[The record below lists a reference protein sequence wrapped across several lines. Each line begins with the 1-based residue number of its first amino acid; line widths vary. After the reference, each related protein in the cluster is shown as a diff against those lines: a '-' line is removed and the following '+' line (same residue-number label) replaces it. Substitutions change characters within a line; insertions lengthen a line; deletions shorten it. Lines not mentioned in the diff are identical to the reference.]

1 MRRRVSPD
9 EELMTALYTE
19 HYAVLLSF
27 ISRYVHDRHKAEDLV
42 QETLLRA
49 WRHIDHLETDS
60 TGRTRSYLLTIAR
73 NVVTNA
79 WRAEQ
84 RRPRLVA
91 DEGAVES
98 VPSADSVDQLVEG
111 WLVAEALER
120 LSPDHQAVVQA
131 MYYEGQSVADAAERL
146 RIPAGTVKS
155 RAYYAVRA
163 LRTAFE
169 EMGVIR

>member
-60 TGRTRSYLLTIAR
+60 AGRTRSYLLTIAR

-84 RRPRLVA
+84 RRPHLVA

-120 LSPDHQAVVQA
+120 LSPDHQAVVRA
-131 MYYEGQSVADAAERL
+131 MYYEGQSVADAADRL
-146 RIPAGTVKS
+146 RIPQGTVKS

>member
-1 MRRRVSPD
+1 MSPD

-27 ISRYVHDRHKAEDLV
+27 ILRYVRDRHRAEDLV

-49 WRHIDHLETDS
+49 WKHIDHLDTE

-84 RRPRLVA
+84 RRPHLVA
-91 DEGAVES
+91 DENAVNS
-98 VPSADSVDQLVEG
+98 VPEADNVDQMVEG
-111 WLVAEALER
+111 WLVAEALGR
-120 LSPDHQAVVQA
+120 LSGEHQDVVRA
-131 MYYEGQSVADAAERL
+131 MYFEGQSVADTARKLA
-146 RIPAGTVKS
+146 IPEGTVKS

-163 LRTAFE
+163 LRAVFE
-169 EMGVIR
+169 EMGVLR

>member
-1 MRRRVSPD
+1 MRRRVTPD

-27 ISRYVHDRHKAEDLV
+27 ISRYVQDRHKGEDLV

-49 WRHIDHLETDS
+49 WRHIDHLDPDP
-60 TGRTRSYLLTIAR
+60 GRTRSYLLTIAR

-84 RRPRLVA
+84 RRPHLVH
-91 DEGAVES
+91 DEGVVDS
-98 VPSADSVDQLVEG
+98 MPSADSVDQLVEG

-120 LSPDHQAVVQA
+120 LSPDHQAVVKA
-131 MYYEGQSVADAAERL
+131 MYYEGQSVADAADRL
-146 RIPAGTVKS
+146 RIPQGTVKS